1 MTRRWVA
8 IFTGGVLAAAVAAV
22 VALRPPADAPSTS
35 AGSQAA
41 EPLGGLRSNERD
53 WRSVLAEASKS
64 GDEDAFQGAVRQGL
78 AREPGAT
85 INAVMRS
92 EGFAER
98 AQWALSLWLEADL
111 VAAWGWAAELADGE
125 EPTLLLDAL
134 DMFAARDP
142 VAALAAAG
150 RLAVAND
157 RVLLA
162 ARALCAWARK
172 DPMGAWLA
180 AQDTALPGDEKGRR
194 RDSEANLWGID
205 LDLILGFNQEGW
217 RQRRGRL
224 STAVLDVWAEGGWQ
238 EPLAAVAATE
248 GAHVPSAWQEAAIAR
263 WAEAEPLAALRWA
276 SSLPSFDDADRV
288 AGVVS
293 RREAVG
299 MTLATM
305 AIHWPHKANA
315 AMEEIGNG
323 TNWERQNIYNA
334 GSYRDAIARF
344 AAAAEPRRLAA
355 WFEGNPDAE
364 MRERHAA
371 DVTRTYAAAHPQ
383 EALAWAR
390 RLPEGFQRMNAVWA
404 AVTTITDGDHARAG
418 AMLVGIGDEELLN
431 YLADRLTAGWAKED
445 PLAAIRWLETH
456 APKEWDTEERM
467 ATFHTWAREDPVAA
481 AAHLPEIADADERAW
496 ATHHVITAT
505 FYHATFQPGGD
516 DEALRPHLPRIERL
530 YATLPPEARSK
541 HVAYF
546 LYRHYEHT
554 DPQRA
559 ARYQAEA
566 GDDHGARGTSPASM
580 PRAGEG
586 RVKDGISGNV
596 GDTPFA
602 ATRRAPEGHARR
614 RSLGARATARVR

>member
-1 MTRRWVA
+1 MQPTTRRWGA
-8 IFTGGVLAAAVAAV
+8 ILTAGALAVAAAGV

-41 EPLGGLRSNERD
+41 EPIGPLHSNQHD
-53 WRSVLAEASKS
+53 WRSALAGAVES
-64 GDEDAFQGAVRQGL
+64 GDEGAFQGAVRQGL

-150 RLAVAND
+150 RLAVADD

-162 ARALCAWARK
+162 ARALRAWARQ

-180 AQDTALPGDEKGRR
+180 AQDTALPEDEKGRR
-194 RDSEANLWGID
+194 RDARPNGLRGMDLLRSID
-205 LDLILGFNQEGW
+205 FSFSVGAW
-217 RQRRGRL
+217 RQRRGEL
-224 STAVLDVWAEGGWQ
+224 STAVLDVWAEGGWR
-238 EPLAAVAATE
+238 EPLAAVAATA

-276 SSLPSFDDADRV
+276 SSLPDFDDADRV

-293 RREAVG
+293 RTEAVG
-299 MTLATM
+299 AALATM

-315 AMEEIGNG
+315 AMEEIGGG
-323 TNWERQNIYNA
+323 TNWERQDIYNT
-334 GSYRDAIARF
+334 GSYRDAIAHF
-344 AAAAEPRRLAA
+344 AATAEPRRLAA
-355 WFEGNPDAE
+355 WFEGNPDAS
-364 MRERHAA
+364 MRSRHAA
-371 DVTRTYAAAHPQ
+371 DVTRAYAAAHPQ

-390 RLPEGFQRMNAVWA
+390 RLPNGPDGLQRMNAVWA

-418 AMLVGIGDEELLN
+418 AMLVRIGDEELLN

-481 AAHLPEIADADERAW
+481 AAHLPELADADERAW
-496 ATHHVITAT
+496 ATHHVIN
-505 FYHATFQPGGD
+505 ATFQAVDD

-554 DPQRA
+554 DPERA

-566 GDDHGARGTSPASM
+566 GDDHGDPWNFSGIYAS
-580 PRAGEG
+580 
-586 RVKDGISGNV
+586 
-596 GDTPFA
+596 
-602 ATRRAPEGHARR
+602 RR
-614 RSLGARATARVR
+614 

>member
-1 MTRRWVA
+1 
-8 IFTGGVLAAAVAAV
+8 
-22 VALRPPADAPSTS
+22 
-35 AGSQAA
+35 
-41 EPLGGLRSNERD
+41 
-53 WRSVLAEASKS
+53 
-64 GDEDAFQGAVRQGL
+64 
-78 AREPGAT
+78 
-85 INAVMRS
+85 
-92 EGFAER
+92 
-98 AQWALSLWLEADL
+98 
-111 VAAWGWAAELADGE
+111 
-125 EPTLLLDAL
+125 
-134 DMFAARDP
+134 
-142 VAALAAAG
+142 
-150 RLAVAND
+150 
-157 RVLLA
+157 
-162 ARALCAWARK
+162 
-172 DPMGAWLA
+172 MGAWLA

-194 RDSEANLWGID
+194 RDSEANDLWGID

-276 SSLPSFDDADRV
+276 SSLPSLDDADRV

-315 AMEEIGNG
+315 AMEEIGDR

-355 WFEGNPDAE
+355 WFEGNPDAA
-364 MRERHAA
+364 MRSRHAA
-371 DVTRTYAAAHPQ
+371 DVTRAYAAAHPQ

-390 RLPEGFQRMNAVWA
+390 RLPNDLQRINAVWA
-404 AVTTITDGDHARAG
+404 AVRTIADGDHARAG
-418 AMLVGIGDEELLN
+418 AMLVEIGDEELLN
-431 YLADRLTAGWAKED
+431 YLAGNLVATWAKEE
-445 PLAAIRWLETH
+445 PLATLRWVETH
-456 APKEWDTEERM
+456 APKEWDTRRRTT
-467 ATFHTWAREDPVAA
+467 TFHVWAREDPVAA
-481 AAHLPEIADADERAW
+481 AAHLPELADADERAW
-496 ATHHVITAT
+496 ATHHVIN
-505 FYHATFQPGGD
+505 ATFQAVDD

-554 DPQRA
+554 DPERA

-566 GDDHGARGTSPASM
+566 GDDHGDPWNFS
-580 PRAGEG
+580 
-586 RVKDGISGNV
+586 GIY
-596 GDTPFA
+596 
-602 ATRRAPEGHARR
+602 AP
-614 RSLGARATARVR
+614 SK